1 MSQYIVY
8 KDNDGSLSVIIPVQE
23 YVTKYGI
30 NRIAEKDVPEGRPY
44 KIVSASDLPSD
55 LDFFEAWEI
64 DDALLTD
71 GIGSSSTTF

>member
-1 MSQYIVY
+1 MNQYIVY
-8 KDNDGSLSVIIPVQE
+8 KDNDGSLSVVIPVQE

-55 LDFFEAWEI
+55 LDFFEAWDI

>member
-1 MSQYIVY
+1 MNQYIVY
-8 KDNDGSLSVIIPVQE
+8 KDNDGSLSVVIPVQE

-55 LDFFEAWEI
+55 LDFFEAWDI

-71 GIGSSSTTF
+71 GIGSSSTIF